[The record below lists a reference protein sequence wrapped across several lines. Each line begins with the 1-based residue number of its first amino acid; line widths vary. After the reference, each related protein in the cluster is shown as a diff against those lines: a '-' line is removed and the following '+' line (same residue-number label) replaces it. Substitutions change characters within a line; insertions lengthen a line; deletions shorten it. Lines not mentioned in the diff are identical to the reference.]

1 MTETRSDTVLETVGR
16 VLRQLRPNMQRHVLT
31 SLIDAGEHHDLLDL
45 AYPNAAQAG
54 SDEYA
59 ALLDHF
65 ELELW
70 ELVQASV

>member
-1 MTETRSDTVLETVGR
+1 
-16 VLRQLRPNMQRHVLT
+16 MQRHVLT

-45 AYPNAAQAG
+45 AYPKAVQAG

-59 ALLDHF
+59 ALLDQF

-70 ELVQASV
+70 ELVRTNEWGSSSSNEWGSSASNDPDD